1 MSPPV
6 ATDTTVNIESMSPLF
21 ELKNGVA
28 NGKGT
33 FTEADVSENYDGD
46 YRFAPIEEAQVSR
59 AMIKRCASVAI
70 FFSIL
75 TLTLDYRYFNQMY
88 ERAVSDVVIIGAGSA
103 GLSCA
108 YHLGKTRPDLKIT
121 IIEANVAPGGG
132 AWLGG
137 QLMTPMV
144 VRKPADRFLTELG
157 VPFEDEGPFV
167 VVKHAA
173 LFTSTILS
181 RVLSMPNVVLM
192 NATAVE
198 DLIVRGD
205 ENGSSQRIAGV
216 VTNWTLVALHH
227 DSQSCMDPNTITA
240 PVIVS
245 ATGHDGPMGAFSA
258 KRLVSAGLLK
268 ELGSMRGLDMN
279 RAEPAIVN
287 GTREVVPGLIMTGME
302 LSEHDGSNRM
312 GPTFGAMM
320 ASGIRAA
327 KEAIRSL
334 DSHTIVNGRV
344 IA

>member
-1 MSPPV
+1 MVPPV
-6 ATDTTVNIESMSPLF
+6 ATYSHPIDDAPILQAK
-21 ELKNGVA
+21 KNGV
-28 NGKGT
+28 NGSKPSY
-33 FTEADVSENYDGD
+33 DVLEDYEGG

-59 AMIKRCASVAI
+59 AMIKR
-70 FFSIL
+70 
-75 TLTLDYRYFNQMY
+75 YFNTMY

-108 YHLGKTRPDLKIT
+108 YHLATTRPDLKIT
-121 IIEANVAPGGG
+121 IIEAGVAPGGG

-144 VRKPADRFLTELG
+144 VRKPADRFLTEIG
-157 VPFEDEGPFV
+157 VPFEDEGNFV

-173 LFTSTILS
+173 LFTSTVLS
-181 RVLSMPNVVLM
+181 RVLAMPNVVLM

-198 DLIVRGD
+198 DLIIRPDFSGQ
-205 ENGSSQRIAGV
+205 QRVSGV
-216 VTNWTLVALHH
+216 VTNWTLVALNH
-227 DSQSCMDPNTITA
+227 DTQSCMDPNVIVA

-268 ELGSMRGLDMN
+268 ELGNMRCLDMN

-287 GTREVVPGLIMTGME
+287 GTREVVPGMIMTGME

-320 ASGIRAA
+320 ASGIKAA
-327 KEAIRSL
+327 KEAIRVFES
-334 DSHTIVNGRV
+334 SQIVDGKV
-344 IA
+344 VG